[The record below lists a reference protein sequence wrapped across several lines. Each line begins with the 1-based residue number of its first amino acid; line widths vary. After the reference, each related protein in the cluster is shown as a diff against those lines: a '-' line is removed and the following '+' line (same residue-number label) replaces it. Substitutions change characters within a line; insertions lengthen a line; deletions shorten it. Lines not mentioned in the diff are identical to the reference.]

1 MVNFDASTLRS
12 GDQWVQNDERA
23 RNGRTIH
30 GRGLLVAG
38 GLAVVL
44 LAAGPLVFGSYLLN
58 VLIQAFFFSIVAVTV
73 DILWGYTG
81 YLTFGQSAFFGLG
94 AYAAG
99 LVFTHGGFSAG
110 YVVLALGAAIALDAA
125 VAPLLGSVS
134 F

>member
-1 MVNFDASTLRS
+1 MVKVDASSPRAGGQAVRS
-12 GDQWVQNDERA
+12 DGRA
-23 RNGRTIH
+23 HNRLTIR

-94 AYAAG
+94 AYAG
-99 LVFTHGGFSAG
+99 TH
-110 YVVLALGAAIALDAA
+110 YQVCL
-125 VAPLLGSVS
+125 
-134 F
+134 